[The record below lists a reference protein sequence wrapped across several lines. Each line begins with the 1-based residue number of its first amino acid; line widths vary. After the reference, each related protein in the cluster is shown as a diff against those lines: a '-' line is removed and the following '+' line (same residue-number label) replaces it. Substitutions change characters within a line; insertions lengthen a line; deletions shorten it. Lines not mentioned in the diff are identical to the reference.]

1 MRARAVNVT
10 SIFTALGTLAVL
22 ILFGDTASAASA
34 RRGHSHSHARARAA
48 CDSRAAAQRA
58 FSRIIH
64 RGPERKVLRGVSVRL
79 QRGRPETRLADGD
92 EAIQN
97 DGAAIGI
104 APDPARTRLEP
115 LAIVASS
122 HTPLPL
128 AERFAQTSPRGPP
141 PSG

>member
-34 RRGHSHSHARARAA
+34 RRGHSHSHPRARAA

-64 RGPERKVLRGVSVRL
+64 RSPERKVLRGVSVRL
-79 QRGRPETRLADGD
+79 QRGRPETRLAEGD

-104 APDPARTRLEP
+104 APDPRTRLEP
-115 LAIVASS
+115 IAILASS

-128 AERFAQTSPRGPP
+128 AERFARTSPRGPP
-141 PSG
+141 LSG